1 MKKLLSILIAMIFL
15 MSISLA
21 AAAEGSTP
29 PAPPEGG
36 MGGTPPEMPEGGMGG
51 TPPDMPEGGMGGTP
65 PDMSEGGMGGTP
77 PGMPGGSSSADLTYT
92 AAVEITASE
101 TQDDQTYAS
110 ETVDESAL
118 IIKTDGS
125 VTIENPTVTKTV
137 KTNTGSMN
145 TSSTM
150 EVLMVIIP

>member
-36 MGGTPPEMPEGGMGG
+36 MGGTPP
-51 TPPDMPEGGMGGTP
+51 DMPEGGMGGTP
-65 PDMSEGGMGGTP
+65 P
-77 PGMPGGSSSADLTYT
+77 GMPGGGSSSADLTYT

-101 TQDDQTYAS
+101 T
-110 ETVDESAL
+110 
-118 IIKTDGS
+118 
-125 VTIENPTVTKTV
+125 
-137 KTNTGSMN
+137 
-145 TSSTM
+145 
-150 EVLMVIIP
+150 